1 MNRVI
6 FPKDFLW
13 GGAVAANQCEGVYL
27 EDGKGLSIQDIMPK
41 GIKGA
46 PTEEPTADNMKLVA
60 VDFYHRYKEDIAML
74 AEMGFKVF
82 RFSIAWSR
90 IFPNG
95 NDKEPNEKGLHFY
108 DDVLNECKKYGIEPL
123 VTISH
128 YETPLHLA
136 VEVCGTT
143 RQTFYRNF
151 QDKYDLINWY
161 FDKILLKSFEYMGES
176 ETIYEGLVNKF
187 YYIQQENLFFRTAFK
202 NDDQNCLRDH
212 DFHLILQFYTDQIE
226 QKTGE
231 KISEHLRFLL
241 EMYCQGSIYMTVQR
255 VLGKLKGTPE
265 EIARS
270 LVDAMPLKL
279 MEVFKVLNL
288 L

>member
-1 MNRVI
+1 M
-6 FPKDFLW
+6 
-13 GGAVAANQCEGVYL
+13 E
-27 EDGKGLSIQDIMPK
+27 
-41 GIKGA
+41 
-46 PTEEPTADNMKLVA
+46 KLQ
-60 VDFYHRYKEDIAML
+60 
-74 AEMGFKVF
+74 
-82 RFSIAWSR
+82 
-90 IFPNG
+90 NT
-95 NDKEPNEKGLHFY
+95 KEPSRDPERMKYRLSEAMKECMKYASVEKIT
-108 DDVLNECKKYGIEPL
+108 VKEI
-123 VTISH
+123 
-128 YETPLHLA
+128 

-161 FDKILLKSFEYMGES
+161 FDKILLKSFEYMGKS

-241 EMYCQGSIYMTVQR
+241 EMYCQGSIYMTVQW